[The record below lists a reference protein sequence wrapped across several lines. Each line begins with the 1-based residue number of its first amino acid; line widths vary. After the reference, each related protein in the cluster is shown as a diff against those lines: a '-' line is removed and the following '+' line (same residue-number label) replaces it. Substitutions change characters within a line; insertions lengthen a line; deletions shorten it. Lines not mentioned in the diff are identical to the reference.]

1 MAQKKTSGSGQTSQ
15 QSGEKKKFGR
25 RGDGL
30 GTGPV
35 GQGPRGD
42 AKKPS
47 GKDQDKGILS
57 DLLTG
62 GSSGSSGSSN
72 AGNVAGNVIGSLL
85 GGSGSSNSGS
95 SNAGNAATAVQM
107 RTSFAASSSLLAR

>member
-15 QSGEKKKFGR
+15 PGGEKKKFGR

-47 GKDQDKGILS
+47 GKDQEKGILS

-62 GSSGSSGSSN
+62 GSSGSSSSSTLSE
-72 AGNVAGNVIGSLL
+72 ISSL
-85 GGSGSSNSGS
+85 SEASSLS
-95 SNAGNAATAVQM
+95 SISWVSISLPAEYLRKSCHV
-107 RTSFAASSSLLAR
+107 SFAFR